1 MLINYSHIVLDTCCV
16 LNFCASGHLAGIL
29 ESIPAQ
35 VVVTEVVKSQEL
47 LTLKRVEES
56 LGSGSIT
63 FEEAIN
69 KGLVTIEDFDSEA
82 EAEAFINYASE
93 LKDEGESAT
102 FAIAVNRNWAVATDD
117 KKATSFFKRESPQ
130 LQLLSSL
137 EILKNYADK
146 AKLPPAKLKA
156 LLQGV
161 RTRGRYL
168 PSQNHPLITWWE
180 ASINSD

>member
-1 MLINYSHIVLDTCCV
+1 MLTNYSHIVLDTCCV
-16 LNFCASGHLAGIL
+16 LNFCASGHLAQIL

-35 VVVTEVVKSQEL
+35 VVVTEVVKSREL

-56 LGSGSIT
+56 LDADGTT

-69 KGLVTIEDFDSEA
+69 KGLVTIEDFSSEA
-82 EAEAFINYASE
+82 EAEAFINYAFE
-93 LKDEGESAT
+93 LKDDGESAT

-117 KKATSFFKRESPQ
+117 KKATSFFKREFPK

-137 EILKNYADK
+137 EILKDYAIRE
-146 AKLPPAKLKA
+146 KLSSSDLRT
-156 LLQGV
+156 LLRGV
-161 RTRGRYL
+161 RKRGKYL
-168 PSQNHPLITWWE
+168 PGQNHPLITWWE